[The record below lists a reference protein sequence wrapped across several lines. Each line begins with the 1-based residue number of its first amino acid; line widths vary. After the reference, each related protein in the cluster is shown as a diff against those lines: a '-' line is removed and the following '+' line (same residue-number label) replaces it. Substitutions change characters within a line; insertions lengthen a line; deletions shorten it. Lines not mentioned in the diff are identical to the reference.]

1 MRALATLVAAAAIGL
16 FAVGCGSSS
25 DSSSKSSSSNGSA
38 SAETVT
44 WKVGAD
50 PTFRPFAF
58 YDKSK
63 TLVGFDVDLSQ
74 ALADHMKMK
83 LDLQPTAWDGII
95 PALDAKKIDAVPDMS
110 ITEERKQQVLFT
122 NPVIEQ
128 GITTVVKADRTDFN
142 PGPDNLDGVKVGV
155 QVNTAAASTVH
166 KIKGAKV
173 TEYNTAE
180 DAYNDLMLG
189 RVDAVAIESTNAG
202 YSVEHIYPGKLRVTN
217 QELAT
222 EKVGVAAAL
231 RKDDTAMQGKINTAL
246 DAMRQDGTLDKVVK
260 KWFGDIKY

>member
-1 MRALATLVAAAAIGL
+1 MRALAILVVTAAVGL

-25 DSSSKSSSSNGSA
+25 SSSNDSSA
-38 SAETVT
+38 STNTPT
-44 WKVGAD
+44 WHVGVDA
-50 PTFRPFAF
+50 TFRPFAF

-63 TLVGFDVDLSQ
+63 TLVGFDVDLSK
-74 ALADHMKMK
+74 ALAAHMKMK

-122 NPVIEQ
+122 NPVIQQ
-128 GITTVVKADRTDFN
+128 GITTVVKADRADFN
-142 PGPDNLDGVKVGV
+142 PGRDNLSGVKVGV
-155 QVNTAAASTVH
+155 QVNTAAAATVH

-180 DAYNDLMLG
+180 DAYSDLMLG
-189 RVDAVAIESTNAG
+189 RVDTVAIESTNAG

-217 QELAT
+217 QELST
-222 EKVGVAAAL
+222 EKVDVAAAL

-260 KWFGDIKY
+260 KWFGGIQY